1 MKNVECRMKK
11 DKIWTN
17 TFWKEMENHQ
27 VQGYT
32 LEEAIRDTRKKVK
45 NKKAKTT

>member
-27 VQGYT
+27 VKDYT
-32 LEEAIRDTRKKVK
+32 LDEMIRYARKKFTNK
-45 NKKAKTT
+45 NLDK

>member
-1 MKNVECRMKK
+1 MKK

-17 TFWKEMENHQ
+17 TFWKEMDRRRKEMENHQ

-32 LEEAIRDTRKKVK
+32 LEEAIRDARKKVNNRK
-45 NKKAKTT
+45 VKTK